1 MSDAVSE
8 FDEFVVGCGPALLRL
23 GYLLTGDRALAEDL
37 VQEALV
43 KVHRR
48 WSHAAAVEQ
57 PQAYV
62 RRVMV
67 NEFASWRRR
76 RASTEVVGA
85 VPDRASGDGAD
96 ELADRD
102 LMWRA
107 LAELPRRQRM
117 VLVLRYYEQQTDEEI
132 AAVLGCAESS
142 VRSLAA
148 RAFTALRRH
157 PELSALEPSEGM
169 P

>member
-8 FDEFVVGCGPALLRL
+8 FDDFVVGRGPALLRL
-23 GYLLTGDRALAEDL
+23 GYLLTDDRALAEDV
-37 VQEALV
+37 VQEAVL

-48 WSHAAAVEQ
+48 WSHTAAVER
-57 PQAYV
+57 PEAYV

-85 VPDRASGDGAD
+85 VPDRARAEAAD

-107 LAELPRRQRM
+107 LAELPRRQRV
-117 VLVLRYYEQQTDEEI
+117 VLVLRYYEQLTDAEI

-148 RAFTALRRH
+148 RAFAALRRH
-157 PELSALEPSEGM
+157 PELSALEPSEGK